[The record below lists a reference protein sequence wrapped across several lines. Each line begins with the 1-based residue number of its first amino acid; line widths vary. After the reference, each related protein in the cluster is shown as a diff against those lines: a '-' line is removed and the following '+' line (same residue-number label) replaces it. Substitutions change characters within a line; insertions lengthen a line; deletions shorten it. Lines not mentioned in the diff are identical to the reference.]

1 MTLNINLTASDRGV
15 TSLVDDRNTSRV
27 PTGPAAASANKTEES
42 QRLVDMYRQW
52 FDVIPAR
59 TPELVRESH
68 KLRYQVYCL
77 ETGFEDRN
85 EFPEEYE
92 HDQYDERSVCSL
104 LIHKPTDM
112 VAGTVRL
119 ILPKEGDE
127 DDLPAFHVSEALQ
140 TLSPGELPKK
150 RTAEISRFAISK
162 QFRKRAEDSL
172 IPALYEKAGQPGEQR
187 VIPHIT
193 LGLMQAI
200 LSMSIE
206 NKVSHLAIVV
216 EPALDRLIRKL
227 GIFFTPIGQI
237 IEYHG
242 RRRAHY
248 RGIGPLLDEVYYLK
262 PEIWEVLTDSGA
274 LWPPPNADDFRQ
286 VSHS

>member
-1 MTLNINLTASDRGV
+1 MRRL
-15 TSLVDDRNTSRV
+15 
-27 PTGPAAASANKTEES
+27 GPHE
-42 QRLVDMYRQW
+42 
-52 FDVIPAR
+52 I
-59 TPELVRESH
+59 
-68 KLRYQVYCL
+68 
-77 ETGFEDRN
+77 
-85 EFPEEYE
+85 
-92 HDQYDERSVCSL
+92 
-104 LIHKPTDM
+104 
-112 VAGTVRL
+112 
-119 ILPKEGDE
+119 
-127 DDLPAFHVSEALQ
+127 
-140 TLSPGELPKK
+140 PKK

-227 GIFFTPIGQI
+227 GIFFAPIGEI

-248 RGIGPLLDEVYYLK
+248 RSIGALLDETYHLK
-262 PEIWEVLTDSGA
+262 PEIWEVLTDSGT
-274 LWPPPNADDFRQ
+274 LWPPPASDDQRLL
-286 VSHS
+286 SHS